1 MSLDIIII
9 YLYENK
15 AKTQQNKLTNKK
27 EPNNG
32 LALWN
37 GALVAS
43 CKLFHICSIST
54 LILHLKMYIYPKHN
68 Q

>member
-1 MSLDIIII
+1 MRTTKTTTTKTPRMSLDIIII

-32 LALWN
+32 LAL
-37 GALVAS
+37 
-43 CKLFHICSIST
+43 
-54 LILHLKMYIYPKHN
+54 
-68 Q
+68 